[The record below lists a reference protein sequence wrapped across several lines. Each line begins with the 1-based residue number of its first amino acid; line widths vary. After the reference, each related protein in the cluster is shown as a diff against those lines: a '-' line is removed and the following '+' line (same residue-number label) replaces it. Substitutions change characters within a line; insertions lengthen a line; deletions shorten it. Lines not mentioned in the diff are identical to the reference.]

1 MHEPVRS
8 QLEDILQGRLKPGV
22 KAVVSAHLKE
32 CARCTAE
39 LGQMGLHAD
48 LLRTLKAPEVPDL
61 SAGFYARVLQRV
73 EAQGRPS
80 FWTLFVDPV
89 FGRRLVYATGS
100 MFLLMASFLLATSGN
115 DSELAQTPVEMM
127 SGWLSRMPFS
137 SQQRLLTGGVVVFV
151 GVGSEVGE
159 PTLARL
165 VNVVPLAGAV
175 TVRVRFVACDAAKV
189 PTDQITSFPFVA
201 PPPVALTKVT
211 PVGNASVTVTLAALA
226 RPMFVT
232 VMV

>member
-127 SGWLSRMPFS
+127 
-137 SQQRLLTGGVVVFV
+137 
-151 GVGSEVGE
+151 
-159 PTLARL
+159 ARPA
-165 VNVVPLAGAV
+165 VVPAAV
-175 TVRVRFVACDAAKV
+175 R
-189 PTDQITSFPFVA
+189 TSFGEDVQRDRDHFLA
-201 PPPVALTKVT
+201 TM
-211 PVGNASVTVTLAALA
+211 AS
-226 RPMFVT
+226 FSE
-232 VMV
+232 